1 MKSLFWL
8 ASYPK
13 SGNTWLRA
21 FLANYVFNLDQP
33 VPINQIGKLGIGDAN
48 SLAHA
53 RAVQRR
59 FNPANPRDTLKAR
72 KEMLDIIDSNGADL
86 NFVKTHNQNDKAMGV
101 DLIPRHQTRGAIY
114 IVRDPRDMA
123 VSYASHHGMTLDEV
137 IARLNRKD
145 NATAGNKRNVHQF
158 LGTWSDHVKSWTE
171 ERSFPVC
178 TLRYEDMLADPETA
192 FTAAIKQTGIPLEE
206 ERLKKAIRFSSF
218 DELRSQE
225 DQNGFVENSEHQDSF
240 FRSGKSGG
248 WRDVLTPEQVET
260 LQTDHERYMR
270 RFGYLD

>member
-48 SLAHA
+48 TLAHA

-59 FNPANPRDTLKAR
+59 FNPTSPRDTLKAR

-86 NFVKTHNQNDKAMGV
+86 NFVKTHNQNAKAMGV
-101 DLIPRHQTRGAIY
+101 DLIPQHQTRGAIY

-123 VSYASHHGMTLDEV
+123 ISYASHHGMTLDEV
-137 IARLNRKD
+137 VVRLNRKD
-145 NATAGNKRNVHQF
+145 NATAGNERNVHQF
-158 LGTWSDHVKSWTE
+158 LGTWSDHVRSWTE
-171 ERSFPVC
+171 TRGFPVC
-178 TLRYEDMLADPETA
+178 TLRYEDMLADAKTA
-192 FTAAIKQTGIPLEE
+192 FSAALKQAGIPLEE
-206 ERLKKAIRFSSF
+206 ERLRKAIRFSSF
-218 DELRSQE
+218 DELSAQE
-225 DQNGFVENSEHQDSF
+225 NKNGFVENSEHQQSF
-240 FRSGKSGG
+240 FRTGRSGG
-248 WRDVLTPEQVET
+248 WRDELTPEQIEKIE
-260 LQTDHERYMR
+260 TDHARYMR
-270 RFGYLD
+270 KFGYLD